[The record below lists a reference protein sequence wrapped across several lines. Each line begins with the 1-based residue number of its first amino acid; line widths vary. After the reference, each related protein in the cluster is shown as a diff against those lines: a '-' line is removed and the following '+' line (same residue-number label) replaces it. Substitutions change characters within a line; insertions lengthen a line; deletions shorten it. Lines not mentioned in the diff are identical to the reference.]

1 MNLENT
7 KIILVRHGES
17 LGNAIRQI
25 LGHTD
30 RDLSELGYRQAAATA
45 AHLASEYI
53 DAVYSSDLLRA
64 YNTARAHAELRGIEV
79 IPSEQLREVFVGD
92 WEGKLVE
99 DILVEYGEAEYFE
112 RWLGDF
118 GNYTFPGGECVWSA
132 GARFEKEV
140 RRIAENHR
148 GQTVLIGSH
157 AAVIRSFWA
166 QISGVCRDRI
176 AEELPFCTNA
186 AYCILELRGDT
197 LVPLEYSC
205 DEHLRGVGITEYK
218 G

>member
-1 MNLENT
+1 MTEIFLIRHTQAEGNLYRMMQGHWDGDVT
-7 KIILVRHGES
+7 PRGWQ
-17 LGNAIRQI
+17 QI
-25 LGHTD
+25 EALAERF
-30 RDLSELGYRQAAATA
+30 RDV
-45 AHLASEYI
+45 HP

-64 YNTARAHAELRGIEV
+64 YNTARAHAELRGLEV
-79 IPSEQLREVFVGD
+79 VPSEQLREVFVGD

-99 DILVEYGEAEYFE
+99 DILSEYGEAEYFE

-118 GNYTFPGGECVWSA
+118 GNYTFPCGECVWSA
-132 GARFEKEV
+132 GARFEKEI

-205 DEHLRGVGITEYK
+205 DGHLRSIGITEYK